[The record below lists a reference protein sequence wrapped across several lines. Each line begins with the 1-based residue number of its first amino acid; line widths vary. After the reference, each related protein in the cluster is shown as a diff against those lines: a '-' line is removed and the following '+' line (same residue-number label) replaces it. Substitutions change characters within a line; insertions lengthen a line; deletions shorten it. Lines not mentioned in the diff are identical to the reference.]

1 MANGMVIS
9 GPGGSE
15 AVEYRH
21 GGTYNSWPSQTSTKE
36 AHANADTDNRPPF
49 VTRVWIKRTN

>member
-1 MANGMVIS
+1 S